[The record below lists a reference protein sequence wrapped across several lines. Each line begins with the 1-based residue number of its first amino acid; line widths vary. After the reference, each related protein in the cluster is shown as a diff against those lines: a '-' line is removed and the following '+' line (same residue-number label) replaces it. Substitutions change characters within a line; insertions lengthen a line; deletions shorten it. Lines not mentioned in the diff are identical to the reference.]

1 MNMQKTTGYIY
12 FHIKTEEETHNLSFF
27 DKYLSIKP
35 TSFSQIGEKGNR
47 PFCTTW
53 EYSTGE
59 LTNHIYHIEV
69 TKIIKKL
76 SVHKDEL
83 LKLKEENK
91 DIQMGLQVVI
101 YLNDDSPQL
110 YFNKEVID
118 FLFYLGAEI
127 DCDIYN
133 NK

>member
-1 MNMQKTTGYIY
+1 MENTTGYIY
-12 FHIKTEEETHNLSFF
+12 FHIKTEEENHNIGFF

-47 PFCTTW
+47 PVCTTW
-53 EYSTGE
+53 EYSSGE
-59 LTNHIYHIEV
+59 LTDQIYHKEV
-69 TKIIKKL
+69 TKLIKKL
-76 SVHKDEL
+76 SEYKDEL
-83 LKLKEENK
+83 LRLKEENK
-91 DIQMGLQVVI
+91 DVQMVLQVVI

-110 YFNKEVID
+110 YFSKEVID
-118 FLFYLGAEI
+118 FIHYLRAEI